1 MCINSKVLFETYGPR
16 IVFYNIKIPISAL
29 TIARL
34 LLKEFDLYRTNR
46 IIANSDALEVK
57 LAKWVL

>member
-1 MCINSKVLFETYGPR
+1 MCMNSKVLFETCGPR
-16 IVFYNIKIPISAL
+16 IVFYDIKIPMSAL

-34 LLKEFDLYRTNR
+34 LLKEFDPYRTNG
-46 IIANSDALEVK
+46 ITANSDALEVK